1 MLKDRLET
9 NGYDIVHLNFD
20 ESTDYMQNSA
30 YLVQKAIKELKAHSE
45 REEDIVIIGLSS
57 GGVIAKYAL
66 ADWEKRFS
74 EDHEVRLNVAFDAG
88 FDGNNVPV
96 GAQYMIQHLN
106 DMRVSGINLHF
117 LFPTLLDIKKL
128 IETPAARQMLS
139 VHYRNDISLN
149 QSFFNE
155 LNNLGNPK
163 LCRNVS
169 ISNGDRI
176 DDRPNLT
183 PDQFII
189 NKDRGVFEIVLP
201 GLSEG
206 FLLDIPTWGLF
217 SRTLVQIK
225 SLHNSNQ
232 STNVYEG
239 RYWSVNP
246 FLFIYLIS
254 GRDRYHS
261 AKASYSTSA
270 GGLFFSP
277 DNVWTSFLRQVT
289 FVPTASALDVMNHQN
304 PQIYQNIYSPTY
316 NICETPFDSWYTAP
330 SNEAHVEWNDG
341 NSEFLW
347 NEIQSYNQPCQEKMC
362 DDVYISGSSKVCGTQ
377 TYSIVNRPANSSIY
391 WTSSSNITITSG
403 NGTNTISINKNGSG
417 TGYVSARVVKS
428 GCGTARIRK
437 DVTIPSGSNSS
448 ISISGP
454 TSGYE
459 NNVLNYT
466 LSSISRGSSYTM
478 TVRKYSGG
486 CYSNCWTIY
495 TNSSRQLSLAFIS
508 PGTYQIT
515 GSVYNGCR
523 TVTTYK
529 YVTVSSSGGGG
540 GGCSATL
547 QREGSNP
554 SSGDMTYKVIEP
566 IEPCDTYRTT
576 VLNNSTVIKDRY
588 SSKRTYYSVI
598 DARGFQV
605 LQGELHKGSFA
616 LDMKKYPKG
625 LYIVNV
631 YWKGQL
637 MTDRLIRE

>member
-1 MLKDRLET
+1 MC
-9 NGYDIVHLNFD
+9 
-20 ESTDYMQNSA
+20 
-30 YLVQKAIKELKAHSE
+30 KA
-45 REEDIVIIGLSS
+45 SS
-57 GGVIAKYAL
+57 GQ
-66 ADWEKRFS
+66 D
-74 EDHEVRLNVAFDAG
+74 
-88 FDGNNVPV
+88 
-96 GAQYMIQHLN
+96 
-106 DMRVSGINLHF
+106 NLHF

-540 GGCSATL
+540 GGGCSATL
-547 QREGSNP
+547 QR
-554 SSGDMTYKVIEP
+554 
-566 IEPCDTYRTT
+566 
-576 VLNNSTVIKDRY
+576 
-588 SSKRTYYSVI
+588 
-598 DARGFQV
+598 
-605 LQGELHKGSFA
+605 
-616 LDMKKYPKG
+616 
-625 LYIVNV
+625 
-631 YWKGQL
+631 
-637 MTDRLIRE
+637 